1 MQSWTFGLTPSGLP
15 IEQEQVIRGGT
26 ADGGK
31 RTSGPGP
38 VVQLL
43 DQVQQF
49 PLQMPCGRGIA
60 GDPHAAEFLP
70 DQPDFPAERIGRGI
84 RQPPVPSPAPRP
96 PLVGPAGLTPK
107 PGATA
112 SRFTPSHIH
121 STIPAPPENETAS
134 KLDHP

>member
-43 DQVQQF
+43 DKVQQF

-60 GDPHAAEFLP
+60 GDPHAAEFHP

-84 RQPPVPSPAPRP
+84 RQPPVPLPAPRFP
-96 PLVGPAGLTPK
+96 IGGSGGPHSQTRCDGIPFHSRPHSFSNPCPAGE
-107 PGATA
+107 
-112 SRFTPSHIH
+112 RNCI
-121 STIPAPPENETAS
+121 ET
-134 KLDHP
+134 